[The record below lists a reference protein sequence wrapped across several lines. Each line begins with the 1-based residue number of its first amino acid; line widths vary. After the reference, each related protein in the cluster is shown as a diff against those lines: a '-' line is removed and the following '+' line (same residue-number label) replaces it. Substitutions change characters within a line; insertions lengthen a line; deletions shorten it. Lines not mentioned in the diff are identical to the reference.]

1 MRDSQI
7 KCLDPSPVYIPCHM
21 GNTCTHMH
29 THTHVHT
36 KTQYRPPTHTCA
48 RTHTHTHALMQAHI
62 SHTSSDGGVFDFL
75 QHTQILMKPTMI
87 SANIPIN
94 TMTTTTTTMMM
105 RPVES
110 AGGAVRRRHVRSL
123 MVWCD
128 HTNSSCINK

>member
-1 MRDSQI
+1 MFGS
-7 KCLDPSPVYIPCHM
+7 KPSEYTMSH
-21 GNTCTHMH
+21 GKHMH
-29 THTHVHT
+29 THAYTYTRTYKDTVQT
-36 KTQYRPPTHTCA
+36 PPHTCVRA
-48 RTHTHTHALMQAHI
+48 HTHTHALMQAHI

-105 RPVES
+105 RLVES